1 VELGRHALMDLFAQV
16 LNEHRRTPPALAD
29 IIIEFESGEPRLV
42 AVFSNGHRASVTVR
56 PEDFAA
62 FCDRYS
68 TWNLDH
74 LGLALTN
81 LGHTIYGQMVECRA
95 IPIISAAQD
104 PHDRCRPRGDQ
115 FHTTRWLAEWWNSP
129 RSLRERR
136 GPATSERNAY
146 DRGVRLL
153 TENLSPTQR
162 AQYERSGCFDVT
174 GGDTGKR
181 YRITQAYQM
190 NILEFD
196 KQGKRLKVLCFM
208 PKGQLVLGDVM
219 LAQKLALELFESEA
233 LAVANTIPARYHMF
247 NYFA

>member
-1 VELGRHALMDLFAQV
+1 VERVRQALMDLFAQV
-16 LNEHRRTPPALAD
+16 LNEHGRTPPRLID
-29 IIIEFESGEPRLV
+29 IVLEFESGEARLV
-42 AVFSNGHRASVTVR
+42 ASYSNGHRASVTVR
-56 PEDFAA
+56 PNDLYAI
-62 FCDRYS
+62 CDRYS
-68 TWNLDH
+68 TWNLDR

-81 LGHTIYGQMVECRA
+81 LGHMIYGQMVECRA
-95 IPIISAAQD
+95 IPIISAAQE
-104 PHDRCRPRGDQ
+104 PQDRRRPRGDQ
-115 FHTTRWLAEWWNSP
+115 FHTTRWLAEWWNGP

-136 GPATSERNAY
+136 GSATSGRNAY
-146 DRGVRLL
+146 DRGIRLL
-153 TENLSPTQR
+153 TENLSPSQR

-196 KQGKRLKVLCFM
+196 KQGKRLKVLCFT

-247 NYFA
+247 NYIT